1 VTGSANYSNGSTLR
15 NDENSLIL
23 RGNTAAA
30 DIYATEFMRMFEHYY
45 FRALRAQ
52 NESRPATHQNPS
64 SQAGTHILPDGK
76 MGLNETDQWSLKD
89 YIPGSPREISRQLF
103 AGTLQHQESTTS

>member
-1 VTGSANYSNGSTLR
+1 V
-15 NDENSLIL
+15 
-23 RGNTAAA
+23 A

-52 NESRPATHQNPS
+52 KDAQSSAQATPT
-64 SQAGTHILPDGK
+64 SQVGTHLASDGK

-89 YIPGSPREISRQLF
+89 YIPASPRAISRQLF
-103 AGTLQHQESTTS
+103 AGTLLEHTTFAPNKG